1 MPVIQNFLVIC
12 EGCLWLQTDAVA
24 AAATCRSAGSNE
36 WWPIATLWAGPVAY
50 SSLAYDPAGDQ
61 LVVAYERGTADKPR
75 KIDECGPGSITTYIS
90 FASVALPGG

>member
-1 MPVIQNFLVIC
+1 MLVV
-12 EGCLWLQTDAVA
+12 TDRRCGRRRNLPQRRIERVVA
-24 AAATCRSAGSNE
+24 DRDALGGTGS
-36 WWPIATLWAGPVAY
+36 Y